1 MATGRSTTRKLEV
14 VTEDIVTQLQCAYPS
29 GEWPCESCTSCAARA
44 EIERLRE
51 REQDLRMHAEQ
62 DACEIERLRAAG
74 DALAATWPDEDRC
87 GCNNKD
93 CRAVVAAYDA
103 WQAARR
109 G

>member
-1 MATGRSTTRKLEV
+1 MAD
-14 VTEDIVTQLQCAYPS
+14 DIIARLRCSYADP
-29 GEWPCESCTSCAARA
+29 PCEQCTFCAARA

-74 DALAATWPDEDRC
+74 DALANVVKWAKWVSVGDDEH
-87 GCNNKD
+87 NALK
-93 CRAVVAAYDA
+93 A
-103 WQAARR
+103 WQEASR

>member
-1 MATGRSTTRKLEV
+1 MAD
-14 VTEDIVTQLQCAYPS
+14 DIVERLRAVSERYRYNTPQHLA
-29 GEWPCESCTSCAARA
+29 ENIDAAA
-44 EIERLRE
+44 DEIERLRE

-74 DALAATWPDEDRC
+74 DALAATWPEEDRC

-93 CRAVVAAYDA
+93 CRAVAAAYDA
-103 WQAARR
+103 WQEARR